1 MISYIISINATYN
14 NIYIN
19 TFVLVIT
26 NINVSLASSL
36 IHNFVRV
43 DKHTELF
50 KTFYFVSM

>member
-26 NINVSLASSL
+26 NINVPLASSL